1 MLYKIDNHSENVL
14 NMDNEAI
21 FEHIINKY
29 GLRDDMKDPSDD
41 DVLELM
47 KEVTRDPKKLHEI
60 ALETK
65 VPIIDILRVIV
76 TMMPEIVDKRFLT
89 RMRKLYNS
97 RS

>member
-1 MLYKIDNHSENVL
+1 MLYKLDNHSENVL
-14 NMDNEAI
+14 NMDNDAI
-21 FEHIINKY
+21 FSYIINKY
-29 GLRDDMKDPSDD
+29 DTDSSDD
-41 DVLELM
+41 DAVLELM

-76 TMMPEIVDKRFLT
+76 TVLPDIVDKRFLT
-89 RMRKLYNS
+89 RMRKLYNT